1 MLSSKGFSLIELLIV
16 VLVVGIIA
24 SIAIPNLIASRR
36 ASNESSAIA
45 TLRTLHGANMAFAAT
60 FGNGEY
66 AGNASTPDSS
76 SLSELAARSFVDAVV
91 GSGLKSSYNFIGS
104 REART
109 PAAPPTFYFV
119 ANPVDPMGVT
129 RGGDRR
135 FGVAT
140 DAVIKYDGSAANLAT
155 AFDAAS
161 LDSVTAIPIGN

>member
-1 MLSSKGFSLIELLIV
+1 MRSSKGFSLIELLIV
-16 VLVVGIIA
+16 VLVIGIIA

-45 TLRTLHGANMAFAAT
+45 TLRTLHGANMTFAAT
-60 FGNGEY
+60 YGNGEY
-66 AGNASTPDSS
+66 AGNASSPDSS
-76 SLSELAARSFVDAVV
+76 SLSELAAQGLVDAVV

-109 PAAPPTFYFV
+109 SAAPPTFYFA

-135 FGVAT
+135 FGVTT
-140 DAVIKYDGSAANLAT
+140 DAVIKFDGTPANLAT
-155 AFDAAS
+155 TFDATS
-161 LDSVTAIPIGN
+161 LNAPTAIPIGN